1 MQTFG
6 PNLVSN
12 IFEVFVCSK
21 MLSLKFSASD
31 LVTIITIN
39 EMIVVRAVLV
49 WYESSSEPE
58 KKNGKRISR
67 NSSKI
72 LKIKFDI

>member
-6 PNLVSN
+6 PNLVSD
-12 IFEVFVCSK
+12 IFEFCVCSK

-39 EMIVVRAVLV
+39 ELVVVRAVLV

-58 KKNGKRISR
+58 KKMNNEIQ
-67 NSSKI
+67 KI
-72 LKIKFDI
+72 VKNFKDKV